1 MSYSDWR
8 PVIQAAY
15 LRRIPFC
22 TTDYTEEIVE
32 NQIDMTPVILSW
44 ARIPAPPIEKLKF
57 QMNPFQTSWAAK
69 PTDVQASKRH
79 QWLHGSSLQGL
90 NKDLRDGKLKA
101 KDW

>member
-15 LRRIPFC
+15 LRRIPFA

-32 NQIDMTPVILSW
+32 NQIDMTPVVLSW

-57 QMNPFQTSWAAK
+57 QMNPFQRPGQRNLPMSRLPNAINGFTA
-69 PTDVQASKRH
+69 VVY
-79 QWLHGSSLQGL
+79 
-90 NKDLRDGKLKA
+90 KD
-101 KDW
+101 